1 VPLLTALFGTALLMG
16 LGVSLVLMGT
26 AETTLARRDRDA
38 RSLARAAH
46 AIVTL
51 AVADLR
57 AMPSWAGVLQPGS
70 LPELSAVP
78 GRLAPDSMAS
88 VLPWG
93 GVMDLRVATSRVQAG
108 TDADGVP
115 GDPST
120 WRLYGVSSLAAL
132 VPEGAGGSPCFLAVW
147 VADDPVDGDGDPS
160 TDKNGVILVRGV
172 AFGPGEGEATVSLT
186 VSREAAGG
194 GHDVVRVLTIRPGR

>member
-1 VPLLTALFGTALLMG
+1 MPLLTALFGTALLMG
-16 LGVSLVLMGT
+16 LGLSLVLMGT

-38 RSLARAAH
+38 RSLARAAR

-57 AMPSWAGVLQPGS
+57 ALPSWAGILQPGS
-70 LPELSAVP
+70 SPELSAVP
-78 GRLAPDSMAS
+78 GRLAPDSMAP

-93 GVMDLRVATSRVQAG
+93 GVMDLRAVTSRVQAG
-108 TDADGVP
+108 TDADAVP

-120 WRLYGVSSLAAL
+120 WRLYGVTSLASL
-132 VPEGAGGSPCFLAVW
+132 VPEAAGGSPCFLAVW

-160 TDKNGVILVRGV
+160 ADKNGVILVHGA

-194 GHDVVRVLTIRPGR
+194 GPDVVRILTIRPGG